1 MKKNRIL
8 FLWSMLL
15 SVLFI
20 GLASKSSPLYP
31 MNDWVDVNCF
41 FTMGR
46 GILDGMVPYRDLY
59 EQKGPILYF
68 VYAIIALFSENSY
81 FGVYLLEAATF
92 GLFLYYS
99 GKLAQLYLGN
109 SRVVYFLVA
118 ILAAAVVTSWSFTHG
133 GSVEQLSLFILVY
146 GMYSILRALLEKRG
160 LSFIEAFLNGI
171 FAGIL
176 LWVKY
181 TSLGFYLGLALFVLI
196 WYLTDPSLRSKLLVT
211 IGQFLLGVA
220 VVSGVVLIYF
230 ALHGAVGDLFT
241 VYFYNNIFLY
251 AEEAEDSRLKIIWQ
265 CLESAINYNTNFG
278 WMIVAGVLW
287 LLLKR
292 EGHWKAGLMTI
303 LCFIGLTLGTY
314 WGGKPWDYYGLVFA
328 AFCIFGLIVVAE
340 FLQRSTQIFD
350 LWHRFLPAHFVTV
363 AVAMTLLLS
372 ILLTGTLKSNQNL
385 YLSKYEKE
393 DTVQYRFAE
402 KIQTV
407 ENPTLLNYGFLDGG
421 FYFASGA
428 TPACRYFC
436 YFNINPPEMWTEQ
449 NACITSG
456 EADFIVTRQYKLD
469 AYGIDISKY
478 ELVDEA
484 SHPFDKNYSY
494 TYYLY
499 QRVS

>member
-1 MKKNRIL
+1 MKKNKKL
-8 FLWSMLL
+8 LLWSMLL

-59 EQKGPILYF
+59 EQKGPVLYF

-118 ILAAAVVTSWSFTHG
+118 VLAAAVVTSWSFTHG
-133 GSVEQLSLFILVY
+133 GSVEQLSLFIIVY
-146 GMYSILRALLEKRG
+146 GMYSVLCALRDKRG
-160 LSFIEAFLNGI
+160 LSFNEAFLNGI
-171 FAGIL
+171 FASIL

-181 TSLGFYLGLALFVLI
+181 TMLGFYLGLALFVLI
-196 WYLTDPSLRSKLLVT
+196 WYLTDASLRSKLLAT

-230 ALHGAVGDLFT
+230 AIHGAVSDLFT

-251 AEEAEDSRLKIIWQ
+251 QEQVEGSRLEVIWKCLKIAVQYNANYGWLIW
-265 CLESAINYNTNFG
+265 SAIF
-278 WMIVAGVLW
+278 W
-287 LLLKR
+287 LFLKR
-292 EGHWKAGLMTI
+292 DGHWKAAFMTV
-303 LCFIGLTLGTY
+303 LCFVGLTLGTY
-314 WGGKPWDYYGLVFA
+314 WGGKPYDYYGLVFA
-328 AFCIFGLIVVAE
+328 AFCVLGLIVWTE
-340 FLQRSTQIFD
+340 FLRHTVLFD
-350 LWHRFLPAHFVTV
+350 LWHKYLPAHFVSV
-363 AVAMTLLLS
+363 AVTMALALS
-372 ILLTGTLKSNQNL
+372 ILLTGTLEFNQNL
-385 YLSKYEKE
+385 YLSKYKKA

-402 KIQTV
+402 TIQTV
-407 ENPTLLNYGFLDGG
+407 EEPTLLNYGFLDGG

-436 YFNINPPEMWTEQ
+436 YFNINPPEMWEEQ
-449 NACITSG
+449 NACIQNG
-456 EADFIVTRQYKLD
+456 DADFIVTRQYKLD

-499 QRVS
+499 QRIS